1 MNQKKSKVI
10 APGKTKETLDKKK
23 NRNKKITDRLT
34 PGEHHM
40 ILSIP

>member
-10 APGKTKETLDKKK
+10 APGKTKETLDKK